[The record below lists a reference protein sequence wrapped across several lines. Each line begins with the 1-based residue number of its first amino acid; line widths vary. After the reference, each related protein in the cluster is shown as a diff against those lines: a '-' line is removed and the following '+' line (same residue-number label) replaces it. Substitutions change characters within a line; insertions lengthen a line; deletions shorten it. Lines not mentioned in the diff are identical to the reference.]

1 MKKIFKFVKIHAIF
15 ILFCVICVVFLPNAV
30 VAQPQ
35 SRTKLV
41 VRAIGVDKNDSGYE
55 VSAIVFIPKAT
66 QTFSENYQVVSG
78 KGNSFYEAFSNI
90 GIETGREVA
99 LSHTSVIYVNDKIC
113 QEGLVE
119 SLDYLI
125 RDYSL
130 NNSSNL
136 VYVEKSAKE
145 IVEASKS
152 VIQNSGVKIGDV
164 AKFDEDKVVF
174 LQSNIESLF
183 SSAYSK
189 SGCAMINIM
198 ELSDEMG
205 LESSGSPEESGGAQS
220 GGGNENKSKKILNEG
235 KSLVLKNGK
244 KALVLDK
251 DETSAL
257 RFGKKLSQIG
267 YLELN
272 NFSNENFKD
281 AHLAFIIEKNIVK
294 YTPTFKNGK
303 PVLEIKIMPKL
314 RLAEVNQK
322 THDEKIFLGDP
333 NIASESLV
341 SAVNEKVKTD
351 FSSVLTKLKNKNL
364 DVLSAYEKFN
374 ASSHAEFQKFL
385 SSLEN
390 PNAYYQ
396 NIELE
401 IQVAALVV

>member
-1 MKKIFKFVKIHAIF
+1 MHAIF
-15 ILFCVICVVFLPNAV
+15 ILFCIICVVFLPNAV

-41 VRAIGVDKNDSGYE
+41 VRAIGVDKNDDGYE

-99 LSHTSVIYVNDKIC
+99 LSHTSVIYVNDRIC
-113 QEGLVE
+113 EEGLVE

-136 VYVEKSAKE
+136 VYVETSAKE
-145 IVEASKS
+145 IVEASKN

-164 AKFDEDKVVF
+164 AKFDEDKVVL
-174 LQSNIESLF
+174 LQSNIESVF
-183 SSAYSK
+183 ASAYSNSK
-189 SGCAMINIM
+189 CAMINVM
-198 ELSDEMG
+198 ELSDELG
-205 LESSGSPEESGGAQS
+205 LESSGSQQEE
-220 GGGNENKSKKILNEG
+220 GGGQSEGNSNKKILNEG

-244 KALVLDK
+244 KALIIDK

-257 RFGKKLSQIG
+257 RFGKKLSQVG
-267 YLELN
+267 FMELN
-272 NFSNENFKD
+272 NFSNENFEN
-281 AHLAFIIEKNIVK
+281 AHLAFIIEKNVVA
-294 YTPTFKNGK
+294 YTPIFKNGK
-303 PVLEIKIMPKL
+303 PVLKIDIMPKL

-322 THDEKIFLGDP
+322 THDEKIFLGQP
-333 NIASESLV
+333 NIATESLV
-341 SAVNEKVKTD
+341 SAVNEKIKTD

-374 ASSHAEFQKFL
+374 AASHTTFQKFL

-390 PNAYYQ
+390 KEAYFQ

-401 IQVAALVV
+401 IHVSALVV

>member
-1 MKKIFKFVKIHAIF
+1 MKKIFNFVKMHAIF
-15 ILFCVICVVFLPNAV
+15 ILFCIICVVFLPNAV

-41 VRAIGVDKNDSGYE
+41 VRAIGVDKNDDGYE

-99 LSHTSVIYVNDKIC
+99 LSHTSVVYVNDRIC
-113 QEGLVE
+113 EEGLVE

-136 VYVEKSAKE
+136 VYVETSAKE
-145 IVEASKS
+145 IVEASKN

-164 AKFDEDKVVF
+164 AKFDEDKVVL
-174 LQSNIESLF
+174 LQSNIESVF
-183 SSAYSK
+183 ASAYSNSK
-189 SGCAMINIM
+189 CAMINVM
-198 ELSDEMG
+198 ELSDELG
-205 LESSGSPEESGGAQS
+205 LESSGSQQEE
-220 GGGNENKSKKILNEG
+220 GGGQSEGNSNKKILNEG

-244 KALVLDK
+244 KALLIDK

-257 RFGKKLSQIG
+257 RFGKKLSQVG
-267 YLELN
+267 FMELN
-272 NFSNENFKD
+272 NFSNENFEN
-281 AHLAFIIEKNIVK
+281 AHLAFIIEKNVVA

-303 PVLEIKIMPKL
+303 PVLKIDIMPKL

-322 THDEKIFLGDP
+322 THDEKIFLGQP
-333 NIASESLV
+333 NIATESLV
-341 SAVNEKVKTD
+341 SAVNEKIKTD

-374 ASSHAEFQKFL
+374 AASHSTFQKFL

-390 PNAYYQ
+390 KEAYFQ

-401 IQVAALVV
+401 IHVSALVV